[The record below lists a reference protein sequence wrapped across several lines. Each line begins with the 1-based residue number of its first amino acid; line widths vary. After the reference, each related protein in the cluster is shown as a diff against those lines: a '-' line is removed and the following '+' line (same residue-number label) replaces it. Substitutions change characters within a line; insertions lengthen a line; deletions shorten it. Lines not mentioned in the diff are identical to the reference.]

1 MAHCI
6 ISRML
11 VYAGCVALQKSRY
24 VIVSQM
30 VVQKGCGALL
40 SMVHAGRGALCWI
53 LLVVKE
59 RHDLLLRCS
68 IWHRVFQHVGVA
80 VRNRLCEFWKL
91 FDDVLFLG
99 VQVGYLLIKL
109 SSLFFQLRHN
119 VADACSLLACGGT
132 SRHVRAPA
140 CESIGVET
148 CKAADTVAEHP
159 EVLFE
164 VHKFSLLVGSAA
176 IGLRLWMHFLP
187 GWGNPGKRQV
197 NLLHGIQLQARQGL
211 ELAASL

>member
-30 VVQKGCGALL
+30 VVQTGCGALL

-80 VRNRLCEFWKL
+80 VRNSLCELWKL
-91 FDDVLFLG
+91 FPDVLFVDVQLG
-99 VQVGYLLIKL
+99 NPLIKR
-109 SSLFFQLRHN
+109 SAFFFQIRH
-119 VADACSLLACGGT
+119 T
-132 SRHVRAPA
+132 
-140 CESIGVET
+140 
-148 CKAADTVAEHP
+148 
-159 EVLFE
+159 
-164 VHKFSLLVGSAA
+164 
-176 IGLRLWMHFLP
+176 
-187 GWGNPGKRQV
+187 Q
-197 NLLHGIQLQARQGL
+197 
-211 ELAASL
+211 

>member
-11 VYAGCVALQKSRY
+11 VYAGCVALQRSRY

-59 RHDLLLRCS
+59 RHDFLLRCS
-68 IWHRVFQHVGVA
+68 IWHCVFQHVGVA
-80 VRNRLCEFWKL
+80 VRNRLWEFWKL

-99 VQVGYLLIKL
+99 VQLGYLLIKL

-140 CESIGVET
+140 CDIIGVET
-148 CKAADTVAEHP
+148 HKVGDASAEHLK
-159 EVLFE
+159 VLLE
-164 VHKFSLLVGSAA
+164 VHMFFLVVGSVA

-187 GWGNPGKRQV
+187 GWGNPGERQV
-197 NLLHGIQLQARQGL
+197 KLLPGIHLQARRGL
-211 ELAASL
+211 ELAANL